1 MTVKC
6 WTLEIFTKEGGG
18 ECNDTNTSA
27 RLERYAHPPP
37 YQKPFFLWFNEIIIW
52 DYSFYPYMAIT
63 KHTHI

>member
-27 RLERYAHPPP
+27 RLERYAHPQPLS
-37 YQKPFFLWFNEIIIW
+37 KTLLFVV
-52 DYSFYPYMAIT
+52 
-63 KHTHI
+63 